1 MAGAVVAG
9 LVVLVA
15 LGLMVGLAWV
25 DYADEVD
32 HRRRMARARPH
43 G

>member
-15 LGLMVGLAWV
+15 LGLIVGLAWV

-32 HRRRMARARPH
+32 HRRRMTRARPH

>member
-1 MAGAVVAG
+1 VVATG

-15 LGLMVGLAWV
+15 LGLVVGLAWM
-25 DYADEVD
+25 DHQDEVD
-32 HRRRMARARPH
+32 HRRRMARARRQH